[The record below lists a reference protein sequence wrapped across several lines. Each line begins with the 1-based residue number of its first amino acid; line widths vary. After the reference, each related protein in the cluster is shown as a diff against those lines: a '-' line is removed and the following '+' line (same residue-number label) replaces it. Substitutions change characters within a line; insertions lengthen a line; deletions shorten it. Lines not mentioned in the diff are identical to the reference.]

1 MNEESIKQRIIREA
15 TEGVAEEQEEALTV
29 PTPLAPFIPKHL
41 DQIFR
46 EQGLL
51 KQIENEELSGKAKRS
66 KRYYIRQRI
75 EQGKPY
81 IPAKV
86 RALGKKRAKELGYRD
101 WERRAS
107 VKGEEEETAETIES
121 VNKLSVIVRLIAKT
135 RLGTY
140 LERARN
146 GNL

>member
-15 TEGVAEEQEEALTV
+15 TEGVVEEEEEALAV
-29 PTPLAPFIPKHL
+29 PTPLAPFIPKNL

-51 KQIENEELSGKAKRS
+51 KQIENRELSGKAKRS

-75 EQGKPY
+75 GQGKPY

-107 VKGEEEETAETIES
+107 TSNEEIETAENIES

-135 RLGTY
+135 
-140 LERARN
+140 
-146 GNL
+146 